1 MSKSRARP
9 WPGVAN
15 RHRED
20 AIFQAG
26 EIRGLCREIKRALR
40 EHNLDLVLAL
50 VVAVDK
56 SAELIVQT
64 LESAPASE
72 EDGR

>member
-1 MSKSRARP
+1 M
-9 WPGVAN
+9 
-15 RHRED
+15 
-20 AIFQAG
+20 
-26 EIRGLCREIKRALR
+26 LCREAKRALW

-64 LESAPASE
+64 LESAPASG
-72 EDGR
+72 EDGK